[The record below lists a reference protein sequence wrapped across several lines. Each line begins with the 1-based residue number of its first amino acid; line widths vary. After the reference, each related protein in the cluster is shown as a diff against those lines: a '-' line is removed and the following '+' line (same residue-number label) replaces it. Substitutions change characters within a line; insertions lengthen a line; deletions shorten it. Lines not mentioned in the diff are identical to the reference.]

1 MTEARVC
8 ATCNTTNVPLLK
20 CARCKAVS
28 YCSKDCQ
35 KAHWKTHKQIC
46 AHIADVR
53 GPSSFAN
60 QTETPKSS
68 SERDDAKP
76 FTAISNN
83 KFFHNRPEEA
93 TFKLLIDTL
102 RMRQEDEY
110 ALEGEHM
117 SGTIYNQE
125 PNSEKAFRTFIRKS
139 KAVTG
144 LLPPWWDDKSLE
156 KCLSYSR
163 NSADFSLKHAQEK
176 HDIQETWADKMMPMK
191 LRMIAERVYGNTPG
205 GSKGDA
211 MLAHMMGAEGGNGPL
226 AGMHSATIDVASLLR
241 GGR

>member
-8 ATCNTTNVPLLK
+8 ATCNTTDVPLLK

-53 GPSSFAN
+53 
-60 QTETPKSS
+60 
-68 SERDDAKP
+68 
-76 FTAISNN
+76 AISNN
-83 KFFHNRPEEA
+83 KVYHNRPEEE

-110 ALEGEHM
+110 ALDGEHM

-125 PNSEKAFRTFIRKS
+125 PNSEKAFRTFIRKA
-139 KAVTG
+139 KAVSG
-144 LLPPWWDDKSLE
+144 ILPPWWDHKSLE

-191 LRMIAERVYGNTPG
+191 LRMVAERVYGNTPG

-226 AGMHSATIDVASLLR
+226 AGMHSATIDFASLMR